1 MSAST
6 AATHH
11 HRREPRFETATGGL
25 SSSISARLAMT
36 RSGVVCGQA
45 AATDGLADRPDGS
58 EGRQAPGGVLRLRP
72 SCETRHQIRSGA
84 SREERRSS
92 LPRRSLIPN
101 LMSPNPLPS
110 SHLTPSPSPGPADV
124 ADGAVV
130 VVTGDVAAHVDS
142 VMTLSSRVTAPF

>member
-58 EGRQAPGGVLRLRP
+58 EGRQAAKEECSDSDRRARRA
-72 SCETRHQIRSGA
+72 TKSGLGRA
-84 SREERRSS
+84 ERNDARAC
-92 LPRRSLIPN
+92 
-101 LMSPNPLPS
+101 
-110 SHLTPSPSPGPADV
+110 H
-124 ADGAVV
+124 
-130 VVTGDVAAHVDS
+130 AA
-142 VMTLSSRVTAPF
+142 P